1 MFHVENMKEVFKLF
15 LMKGK
20 EIYMQIKEMFAKP
33 IDRDLQGVIIVG
45 QDEIANVKQ
54 ELEEYVV
61 TRELQ
66 KHFADFFAAYKTGII
81 GNTSKTGVWISGFFG
96 SGKSHFLKIL
106 SYLLENTE
114 IAGKKAI
121 DYFVGQ
127 QADGISPKISD
138 PIVLADMQLAAG
150 TPTDV
155 VLFNIDSK
163 SDSGS
168 KQNKDAIVNVFL
180 KVFNEMQGYCGAMPF
195 LADLE
200 RRLNEEGKYEEF
212 KQKFEENYGDAWV
225 DSRQDFDFIQDE
237 IVDTLVDMD
246 FMSEAAARNWCEKA
260 AEPYKI
266 SIEDFAK
273 RVKSYIDRKGNNHH
287 VAFLVDEVGQ
297 YIGEDSNL
305 MLNLQTVR
313 EELGKECNGKA
324 WVIVTS
330 QQDIDSITKVKGNDF
345 SKIQGR
351 FDTRISLS
359 SANVDEVIKKRIL
372 DKNDTAAQM
381 LRLLYEQKA
390 TTIKNKIKFNDGVE
404 KKLYED
410 KDDFALVYPF
420 VPYQFNLLASVLTS
434 IRTHDASGKHLSEG
448 ERSMLAMFKES
459 AMNYKEHEEGTLIP
473 FHAFYDALENFLD
486 HSHRGVIIK
495 AYDSNFINPDH
506 KTKDVFAINVL
517 KTLFMIKY
525 VNDVEANIDNITS
538 LMISDIEDDRIELKA
553 KVEAALKVL
562 QLQMLVQKNGEIYV
576 FLTDEEQEINREIEN
591 QNVEMAEVINKT
603 SEMIFEDIFKDKR
616 YRYPV
621 FNGRYA
627 FGFNSVVDDRPYKA
641 NQNYDIGVHI
651 LTPAAD
657 IGTDETTLRMASG
670 QGKEVL
676 VVLPDDRS
684 FMDEIQRY
692 LKIEKFLRLNTSSA
706 LPQYEM
712 IKEGKRLEMRE
723 RNANARLYLSE
734 SLKDAKIYVNG
745 DKAQINAKEVSNS
758 INEALGR
765 LVSTV
770 YHKLSYI
777 DAAYSENDIRGMF
790 TTSKQNSLNLEGGI
804 EPNVHAL
811 DDVLGYIADN
821 THMHMKTSM
830 KSIKDRFMKAP
841 YGFVEDDVHWLVA
854 KLFHRGDLALYV
866 NGSSVS
872 MHNKTTDEL
881 IAYITKKTFAD
892 KLMIEQKVRVSDK
905 EKKITKD
912 IMKEL
917 FGTAGSSDDEDM
929 MMNIFIEYANK
940 LISTL
945 GKLQVR
951 YENTKY
957 PGKHIVEQGRKL
969 LINLVQI
976 QTLTEFFQTV
986 AKKQDDLLDFAE
998 DYEPIKAFFD
1008 SEQKTIFDKAVLY
1021 LSKYDDSKIYIVDE
1035 EIENIVS
1042 QISAI
1047 IKKQLPYSD
1056 IPKLPELLKKFS
1068 DVYSCILDEQLKPVL
1083 DSVYDSQKR
1092 VFDVLNTKEY
1102 AEANRSRYSAMFDE
1116 IIDAAKDCTNV
1127 SVLRSYAD
1135 RAEALKMRL
1144 LNEMTQM
1151 EQEIALKKAEE
1162 VRKRLE
1168 EQAKAVGDVNQA
1180 QIEAEVQKK
1189 VETVKRIR
1197 NISIKS
1203 MTGTASWKLENTEDV
1218 DRYLNELRLKLVSEL
1233 DTDTIVNIEF

>member
-106 SYLLENTE
+106 SYLLENKE

-434 IRTHDASGKHLSEG
+434 IRTHGASGKHLSEG

-621 FNGRYA
+621 FNVRYA

-734 SLKDAKIYVNG
+734 SLKNAKIYVNG

-872 MHNKTTDEL
+872 MHNKTTYEL

-1035 EIENIVS
+1035 EIENIIS

-1047 IKKQLPYSD
+1047 IKKQSPYSD

-1068 DVYSCILDEQLKPVL
+1068 DLYSCILDEQLKPVL

-1116 IIDAAKDCTNV
+1116 IIDVAKDCTNV